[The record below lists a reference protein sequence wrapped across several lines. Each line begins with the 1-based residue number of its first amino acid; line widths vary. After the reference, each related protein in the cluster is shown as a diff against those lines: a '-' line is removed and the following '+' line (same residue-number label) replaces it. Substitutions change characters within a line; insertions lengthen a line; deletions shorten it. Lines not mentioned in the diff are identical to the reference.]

1 MKAQAKEERA
11 RKMAER
17 DRLERETQGR
27 IEAERRQAELEERLV
42 EMEEEARRAHEDRL
56 QAQRIVELLSEKVK
70 LAEEEAQVSGVY
82 CLIMY
87 MHMYQTACTC
97 TCACIIEKIVPL
109 SPFLSANVYSVLKHD
124 CIFFSACI
132 TFEPS
137 LCLSQES
144 YVILL

>member
-42 EMEEEARRAHEDRL
+42 EMEEEARRAHEERL

-70 LAEEEAQVSGVY
+70 LAEEEAQVSSG
-82 CLIMY
+82 CLLSHNVHMHESGCMY
-87 MHMYQTACTC
+87 MYVSTC
-97 TCACIIEKIVPL
+97 IFV
-109 SPFLSANVYSVLKHD
+109 LSANACTV
-124 CIFFSACI
+124 CIFLPI
-132 TFEPS
+132 
-137 LCLSQES
+137 
-144 YVILL
+144 I